1 MSKWLFFFRYLNRL
15 KELPPAINERKFKQ
29 LTESSKVSKFSKEEF
44 EAYQKMFHAEW
55 DHNALRRSF
64 FEEFADDVNAV
75 VEEGVADNKREIAKR
90 MITDGK
96 LSNEE
101 IATYSGLSIE
111 DVVVLRSQAET

>member
-1 MSKWLFFFRYLNRL
+1 MSPFNYTEFGTFLKGRNRRL
-15 KELPPAINERKFKQ
+15 RQ

-64 FEEFADDVNAV
+64 FEEFADDVNAK
-75 VEEGVADNKREIAKR
+75 VEEGVFDNKREIAKR
-90 MITDGK
+90 MIADGK

-101 IATYSGLSIE
+101 IASYSGLSIE